1 MRRELPRWLFCLALA
16 LCFGLVW
23 LNAAGCEPA
32 KYMPDGFQLWA
43 IQHWSPGLIAGI
55 AMIQLGFAGLVWRHL
70 VRRFGKHKGL
80 RVLAQRE
87 KPLSALETWST
98 HLSTPILKS
107 TWWRFTSILP
117 FVKCTH
123 FRAIK
128 SKADRERLNA
138 LSLRAFEI
146 LLSEHHAKP
155 GALIISTSLLNRRNR
170 SAKRLQLRIDAVGRH
185 PGWRCQ
191 IVVRDLGVIPSV
203 VGWFLFGWKS
213 VEGEFCSFQAP
224 GIVVW
229 RKLDGELSDE
239 EWSTRLRA
247 LKLRVASDDD
257 LSSPVFSG

>member
-1 MRRELPRWLFCLALA
+1 MTRDMPRWMFILLVLVCVSFILLCAGFYLPLDLLPRKFWLFIIRMQP
-16 LCFGLVW
+16 F
-23 LNAAGCEPA
+23 AAI
-32 KYMPDGFQLWA
+32 L
-43 IQHWSPGLIAGI
+43 AGI
-55 AMIQLGFAGLVWRHL
+55 VLLMLGYLIWRHL
-70 VRRFGKHKGL
+70 VRRFDKHKGL

-107 TWWRFTSILP
+107 IWWRFTSILP
-117 FVKCTH
+117 FVKPKH

-128 SKADRERLNA
+128 NPADRDELNA

-146 LLSEHHAKP
+146 LLNEKRAKP
-155 GALIISTSLLNRRNR
+155 GVLIISTSLLNRRNR
-170 SAKRLQLRIDAVGRH
+170 SATRLQQRIDAVGRY
-185 PGWRCQ
+185 PDWRCQ

-229 RKLDGELSDE
+229 RQSDGELSDE
-239 EWSTRLRA
+239 EWSTRLLS
-247 LKLRVASDDD
+247 LKLRVASDED